1 MKKKYIVG
9 ISAVLFIVV
18 TLCVVIFSWHKAFS
32 SESDLNFLA
41 AKIDNTVEYLKK
53 NLNLEETAG
62 NSNEDWLFIS
72 LCRIGDDSFLEEYT
86 FNLLKYIGNSS
97 SDLSSTELSRIAIS
111 AYVGGI
117 DLKNVSF
124 SDGKSFFEAEAFN
137 DYGSSTKKQGVVA
150 LSYLLLVQN
159 LYKIS
164 FEQDFYSEENLL
176 SEINSYILSDGGF
189 SITGDVG
196 DVDTTAIVLLC
207 LSYIENPIA
216 KKIVNSCILFLEKS
230 YENNGKY
237 VSFGVESSESVS
249 QVALAY
255 ISVENLEK
263 AKEAERILLRFSLPD
278 GSYSN
283 TIGGG
288 SNILSSVQALNALT
302 SIWAEKHGF
311 LTFSPFSV
319 DRYDKFNSELSADLL
334 RISDIIIWKSVYYI
348 FLLILICEFLIISVF
363 FFVRRFRSLKS
374 NS

>member
-278 GSYSN
+278 GSYSH

-363 FFVRRFRSLKS
+363 FFVRRFRSLK
-374 NS
+374 

>member
-18 TLCVVIFSWHKAFS
+18 TLCVMIFSWHKAFS

-111 AYVGGI
+111 AHVGGI

-137 DYGSSTKKQGVVA
+137 DYGNSAKKQGVVA

-216 KKIVNSCILFLEKS
+216 KKIVNSCILFLEKV

-263 AKEAERILLRFSLPD
+263 AKAAERILLRFSLPD
-278 GSYSN
+278 GSYSH
-283 TIGGG
+283 TIGGE

-311 LTFSPFSV
+311 LPFSPFSA

>member
-111 AYVGGI
+111 AHVGGI

-137 DYGSSTKKQGVVA
+137 DYGNSAKKQGVVA

-216 KKIVNSCILFLEKS
+216 KKIVNSCILFLEKV
-230 YENNGKY
+230 YENNGTY

-278 GSYSN
+278 GSYSH

>member
-111 AYVGGI
+111 AHVGGI

-137 DYGSSTKKQGVVA
+137 DYGNSAKKQGVVA

-216 KKIVNSCILFLEKS
+216 KKIVNSCILFLEKV

-278 GSYSN
+278 GSYSH